1 MFKAFF
7 DLSTKA
13 KLLSCFIVVIVLNA
27 VVTLTAIISI
37 YNVQSVAVD
46 IESLSD
52 VSMKRT
58 LRFQHTIIATDT
70 LFLSGLNDQDSSVS
84 FQSFRAQAPTA
95 VQNMNNIVK
104 ELTPESINPHV
115 AEMIPGYR
123 DTVLQIRADLQK
135 FLQAVE
141 ALRPII
147 TQAIDGE
154 TSKED
159 ALGLYLIEVH
169 THAMRAIEDCSKVV
183 SLQAQYSTMM
193 AKESADPTAVYM
205 SSALAVFSIV
215 FALFCAVTLSNYMSR
230 SLGKQVDCLRA
241 LSQGDF
247 SKVLKTNTKDEF
259 GECGRMLETM
269 RSSINGVLTTVNS
282 ACDRLQ
288 GEMTNLHQL
297 SQEISTSSADV
308 QTQSVAVAAASDEMV
323 STTSDIA
330 RNCETAAAGA
340 NECQDMTAHSVT
352 QVQSTVENIRQ
363 QAEQT
368 KDNAAKVE
376 TLAQQTN
383 KIGSIVSTIDEIA
396 AQTNLLALNA
406 AIEAARAGEAGR
418 GFAVVA
424 DEVRALASRTTDST
438 KEISDMIKT
447 VQSEAKVATDA
458 IASSVSEMDAIA
470 EAAHNIMTILDDVS
484 SRVTNVTGQI
494 TQIAT
499 AAEEQ
504 TTATSEISNNMQ
516 KVSGAT
522 TNMSNDAQNQIDAM
536 GQANNELQKLRQAL
550 SFFKNAHA

>member
-27 VVTLTAIISI
+27 VVTLTAIISV

-46 IESLSD
+46 IERLSD

-70 LFLSGLNDQDSSVS
+70 LFLSGLNDQDKSVS

-104 ELTPESINPHV
+104 ELTPESINTHV
-115 AEMIPGYR
+115 AKMIPEYR

-141 ALRPII
+141 ALRPRI

-154 TSKED
+154 TSTEE
-159 ALGLYLIEVH
+159 ALELYLIEVH

-424 DEVRALASRTTDST
+424 DEVRALASRTTD
-438 KEISDMIKT
+438 
-447 VQSEAKVATDA
+447 
-458 IASSVSEMDAIA
+458 AIA

-550 SFFKNAHA
+550 SFFKNANA